1 MKTKHQVIQ
10 FIVDL
15 AEENEQLT
23 KSVLG
28 NAVVESA
35 KQALNSTPNLGTLK
49 IVAESITFLAK
60 CIEDLEEELK
70 SMKAHNEKENVYLVY
85 DDNSIKDVERLIRK
99 YYESLNKVIREI

>member
-1 MKTKHQVIQ
+1 MKTKHQVVQ

-15 AEENEQLT
+15 SEENENLT

-35 KQALNSTPNLGTLK
+35 KRALNSKPDVKTLK
-49 IVAESITFLAK
+49 IVAESILFISK
-60 CIEDLEEELK
+60 CIEDLEKELCE
-70 SMKAHNEKENVYLVY
+70 MKAHNDKKGILFEYR
-85 DDNSIKDVERLIRK
+85 DQDIQGVERLIRK